1 MASFTDNLQYLTN
14 FTPYRQQIPLDEMKE
29 VGVYKQA
36 KYEEGVQKIQ
46 TNIDNIAG
54 LDVARDIDKV
64 YLQSKLNQLG
74 NNLKT
79 VAAGDFS
86 NFQLVN
92 SVNGMTS
99 QIVKDENVQNAV
111 SSAAKLKKEQAF
123 MEKQRQEGKSSP
135 SNEWDF
141 NSKANSWINS
151 SKLEQSFTGKYTPY
165 TDVQKKYLEVFKSL
179 HSDLTE
185 QDIPYVIENGKV
197 NYNKTAAA
205 MQRISKE
212 SVSKEKIENALRAS
226 LTPIELEQLSI
237 DGRYTFRNVLPEQI
251 AEQSVKKYQSSI
263 DKNNQ
268 SIKELKGFANLTGKA
283 VLKEKA
289 LKSIESLE
297 EDNKK
302 LGVQLNEEKEYS
314 LSNPEMAK
322 ITYYK
327 NSSIEQ
333 FATANAW
340 EHNKE
345 NVMANPVKAQDNWE
359 REFAMAQ
366 TKLNLDI
373 SNASWD
379 KKMDILNYNLKVKEL
394 DAAEKKAL
402 AKEKGEISQF
412 NNYFGADT
420 DIGDPMKIAAESLKS
435 IKSTGDSIYK
445 NIMSKSGATR
455 EQIRNAVSAYNS
467 GDKTKYKKA
476 ISVIDPVFHNDIEKL
491 GNLRK
496 DIIVATSAF
505 ETAET
510 YANNSKE
517 VIQLEQTLNKR
528 LQGLGNHVIETP
540 NGKVSFTPQEMAT
553 YIGKRQLTSVGG
565 AVVQTYSSPL
575 TSKEKLLEK
584 GTSSFKEAD
593 SFARFSTLISDIA
606 PTLEKKRQE
615 IKYKKFNELNQK
627 WLPKL
632 ASITV
637 GKGEGD
643 TSRDFYEGLA
653 TNLIIGYDKKIAGQA
668 GGNKYTSKD
677 DLKELQDIYGTKDK
691 EYLQYKVLQKGDE
704 KILIVA
710 QGSKSYM
717 LPMKQNEWSQLP
729 LDLDTQYQEV
739 LNAQKAQGGTTNK
752 SGLFENSW
760 YTKKSFPNTTFNVKA
775 DLRTGNDV
783 TQFPTIRI
791 GTDAGVAVIPINS
804 EFSSPQEAEMF
815 FKSITDADLINAIKS
830 ADNDQVDPTIKALFK

>member
-92 SVNGMTS
+92 SINGMTS
-99 QIVKDENVQNAV
+99 QIIKDENVQNAV

-379 KKMDILNYNLKVKEL
+379 KKMDILNYNLAKDKLTSE
-394 DAAEKKAL
+394 EKKATI
-402 AKEKGEISQF
+402 KEKGEISQF

-420 DIGDPMKIAAESLKS
+420 DIGDPIKAASESLES

-575 TSKEKLLEK
+575 TNKEKLLEK
-584 GTSSFKEAD
+584 GTSSFREAD